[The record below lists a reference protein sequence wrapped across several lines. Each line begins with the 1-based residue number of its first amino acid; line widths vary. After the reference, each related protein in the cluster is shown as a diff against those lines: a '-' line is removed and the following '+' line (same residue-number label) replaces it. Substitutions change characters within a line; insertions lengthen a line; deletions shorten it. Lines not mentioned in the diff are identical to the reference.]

1 MRNRNSAFLIRLSQ
15 KEMAALNEKVK
26 RSGLSREKFVR
37 KLFSDCKVY
46 EAPPVDF
53 SKLIK
58 GVNRVGSNIE
68 QILRV
73 ANAKHIIDVPRLRN
87 ELDELDAI
95 EDAMWKAF
103 APDGR

>member
-1 MRNRNSAFLIRLSQ
+1 
-15 KEMAALNEKVK
+15 MAALNEKVK

-58 GVNRVGSNIE
+58 SVNRVGSNIE

>member
-1 MRNRNSAFLIRLSQ
+1 MQRY
-15 KEMAALNEKVK
+15 
-26 RSGLSREKFVR
+26 VR
-37 KLFSDCKVY
+37 KVLEGNRVF

-53 SKLIK
+53 PKLIRE
-58 GVNRVGSNIE
+58 VNRIGSNIE

-73 ANAKHIIDVPRLRN
+73 ANAKHLVDVPRLRK